1 MQLRTNSKQ
10 FRKHEIQ
17 KTRQIHNILKTRVRK
32 VLEIQQNQKSQH
44 IKQNTTFTKQGNLEN
59 LENSESQAPQKK
71 SIIYAKNCQK
81 LQASSVIQKN
91 YSSSI
96 WLEEWCIEKP
106 GILANSMSPENLG
119 TVEKFTAK
127 YFCLIWK
134 TLCKL
139 QKSLTIHQNR
149 VFQQ

>member
-71 SIIYAKNCQK
+71 
-81 LQASSVIQKN
+81 
-91 YSSSI
+91 
-96 WLEEWCIEKP
+96 E
-106 GILANSMSPENLG
+106 
-119 TVEKFTAK
+119 
-127 YFCLIWK
+127 
-134 TLCKL
+134 
-139 QKSLTIHQNR
+139 
-149 VFQQ
+149 